1 MVGMRACTASRRS
14 SVVNSSASVGTSLG
28 TLGGTGRPDLKD
40 CWARFR
46 DSDAAN
52 QVTDIDPRPIG
63 IQNWQ

>member
-1 MVGMRACTASRRS
+1 
-14 SVVNSSASVGTSLG
+14 VVNSSASVGTSLG